1 MKKDEKEDN
10 GVVLTPG
17 SRYRIK
23 SLESRDKPLM
33 TSGKFIGYTAIGHD
47 EGMAMELDSTHE
59 DESGHIRVVPTHTIV
74 CIDIIEAAEKED
86 KKRPDSGTMFG

>member
-1 MKKDEKEDN
+1 MKEDKEKD

-23 SLESRDKPLM
+23 SLESRDNPLV
-33 TSGKFIGYTAIGHD
+33 TSGKFVGYTAIGHD
-47 EGMAMELDSTHE
+47 EGMAMELDDTHDKE
-59 DESGHIRVVPTHTIV
+59 RGKTRVVPTRAIV
-74 CIDIIEAAEKED
+74 SIDIIEAVEKED

>member
-10 GVVLTPG
+10 GVVLTKE

-23 SLESRDKPLM
+23 SLESRDHPLI

-47 EGMAMELDSTHE
+47 EGMAMELDETHE
-59 DESGHIRVVPTHTIV
+59 DKKGHIRVVPTHTIV
-74 CIDIIEAAEKED
+74 CIDIIEAVEKEE
-86 KKRPDSGTMFG
+86 KKEQRSSTMYG